1 MNTQVW
7 IHEWLHPVCWF
18 YQGLG
23 YRMPL
28 YDADGAATAG
38 YSPEQPPYAG
48 WGTYYADLMT
58 RGVIEDGVAT
68 GIPSEAWARATIR
81 DSMDR
86 VAPETSQTGAGGAW
100 HNKPVIVAFTAT
112 DAGSPVSGVFSTRFR
127 VDGGSWRTG
136 TTVRIGAP
144 IDHSNDGLHTLQVSS
159 TDNVGNEEPPKDF
172 RVRIDTLGPTT
183 ARQVGRRPER
193 HGHLPRLPHHRRAQ
207 PQGDGDPHPGEE
219 QPRRHGEDD
228 STRDQEHRHLVH
240 RQMDAR
246 GQRRLPLL
254 RVRQGS
260 RRECAAHQGECQGRR
275 QVTTGED
282 GWGATPQRTRT
293 ASAREAEAPL
303 EQIQTGLADRGVV
316 PRPEP
321 APDLFDGN

>member
-183 ARQVGRRPER
+183 AAKSAGGLRGTAISLAYRITDALSPKATAIRILVKNSRGATVKTIRPATR
-193 HGHLPRLPHHRRAQ
+193 STATWYTARWT
-207 PQGDGDPHPGEE
+207 PG
-219 QPRRHGEDD
+219 
-228 STRDQEHRHLVH
+228 
-240 RQMDAR
+240 AR
-246 GQRRLPLL
+246 GAYRYSVYAKDLAGNAQHIRGSAKVV
-254 RVRQGS
+254 VR
-260 RRECAAHQGECQGRR
+260 
-275 QVTTGED
+275 
-282 GWGATPQRTRT
+282 
-293 ASAREAEAPL
+293 
-303 EQIQTGLADRGVV
+303 
-316 PRPEP
+316 
-321 APDLFDGN
+321 